1 MGIVTLRLFS
11 KVKFWLESEYEEKL
25 LTRFTV
31 ISQLDVV
38 SLQNLSSFSKFI
50 IIQDDFFGQELN
62 KVI

>member
-62 KVI
+62 KVK